1 MAALTEEQSMLRDA
15 AQSWVRER
23 MPVSAFR
30 TMRDSDALVGYD
42 PAAFAEMAEMGWT
55 GVVAPEAYGGSDF
68 GHRSLG
74 LVLEETGRTLAAS
87 PLLTSAL
94 TAATAL
100 RHGGSEGQKQKWL
113 PRIVAG
119 AAVGTLAVDEGP
131 HHEPENVRLVA
142 ERTSGGFILSG
153 AKTGVPEGMAADL
166 FVVSARTAGEPGDR
180 AGISLFLIPAGAAGL
195 AREPFRLIDS
205 RGWARVS
212 LDRVALGADALLGD
226 LDQGWD
232 LLEKVLDCSR
242 AGLAAEMLGNALAAF
257 EITLEHLKTR
267 VQFGQL
273 LGTFQALQHR
283 AATMFTHLELA
294 RSCVEAALGALDDA
308 APNARELVSL
318 AKAKVGATLQLVTN
332 EAVQM
337 HGGMGMT
344 DAHDVGLY
352 LKRARVADA
361 MFGSVAYHRER
372 YARLRGH

>member
-1 MAALTEEQSMLRDA
+1 
-15 AQSWVRER
+15 
-23 MPVSAFR
+23 
-30 TMRDSDALVGYD
+30 
-42 PAAFAEMAEMGWT
+42 MGWT

>member
-1 MAALTEEQSMLRDA
+1 MAALTEEQSILRDA

-23 MPVSAFR
+23 MPVTAFR
-30 TMRDSDALVGYD
+30 KMRDGDAPLGYD

-55 GVVAPEAYGGSDF
+55 GVVVPEEYGGADF

-100 RHGGSEGQKQKWL
+100 RHGGTESQKQTWL
-113 PRIVAG
+113 PKIVAG
-119 AAVGTLAVDEGP
+119 TAVGTLAVDEGP
-131 HHEPENVRLVA
+131 RHEPENVGLIA
-142 ERTSGGFILSG
+142 ERMSGGFVLSG
-153 AKTGVPEGMAADL
+153 TKTAVAEGMAADV
-166 FVVSARTAGEPGDR
+166 FVVSARTAGKPGDQ
-180 AGISLFLIPAGAAGL
+180 AGISLFLVPADAAGL
-195 AREPFRLIDS
+195 VRNHFHLIDS
-205 RGWARVS
+205 RGWARVTF
-212 LDRVALGADALLGD
+212 DEVALDADALLGE
-226 LDQGWD
+226 LHQGWD
-232 LLEKVLDCSR
+232 ILETVLDCSR
-242 AGLAAEMLGNALAAF
+242 AGLAAEMLGSALQAF

-267 VQFGQL
+267 VQFGQII
-273 LGTFQALQHR
+273 GTFQALQHR
-283 AATMFTHLELA
+283 SATMFTHLELA
-294 RSCVEAALGALDDA
+294 RSCVEAALGALDDE

-318 AKAKVGATLQLVTN
+318 AKAKMGATLGLVTN

-361 MFGSVAYHRER
+361 TFGGVAYHRER
-372 YARLRGH
+372 YAILRGH